1 MSAKNKFQLKREATY
16 TKLIQA
22 GFEILCEKGYSG
34 ASIDD
39 IVKQAGFTKGAFY
52 VHFETKEQFMLEL
65 LTYRKEQ
72 RADLHAPFTLLIES
86 SNSLEQIIQKSMEI
100 IVGQLKTT
108 PEWILVYVDFYMQA
122 KRSSNSMSVYQA
134 LYDEWIGEIQHFIDL
149 LKANEF
155 LPQETDSLEKA
166 KMFYAYLDGC
176 LLHYNLY
183 QEMLNV
189 PVVSKGFLAILSS
202 K

>member
-1 MSAKNKFQLKREATY
+1 MSEKNKFQLKREATY

-22 GFEILCEKGYSG
+22 GFEVLCEKGYSG

-52 VHFETKEQFMLEL
+52 VHFETKEQFMLDVL
-65 LTYRKEQ
+65 SYRKEK
-72 RADLHAPFTLLIES
+72 RANLHAHFIPLIETGT
-86 SNSLEQIIQKSMEI
+86 SLEKIIQKSMEI

-122 KRSSNSMSVYQA
+122 KRNSNSMLVYQT

-149 LKANEF
+149 LRVHKF
-155 LPQETDSLEKA
+155 VPQEINPLEKA

-183 QEMLNV
+183 KEMLNV
-189 PVVSKGFLAILSS
+189 PMATKGLLAILSS